1 MENVRNIKMPAG
13 GGGSRLASLL
23 VVGGAAVY
31 GIANSLFNVEGGHRY
46 GSVALH
52 QPCMGRGVSQAQPHG
67 LLLLDAGSTL
77 SRPMRRAIVFNRIGG
92 LSDEVKPEGTH
103 LMLPWFQRPII
114 FDVRA
119 RPNVI
124 TSTSGSRDLQMVR
137 ECVRHRVISLSML
150 LLVSAA
156 CCGPAGGSR
165 QQNATPQAC
174 SPSCNPH
181 NLQVNIGLRVLTRPM
196 PEKLPEIY
204 RTLGTDYAERVLPSI
219 IQETLKSVIAQYN
232 ASQLL
237 TMREVVS
244 RDIRRIL
251 TQRARYFNIVLDDV
265 SITNL
270 TFSREYTSAVEAKQV
285 AQQDAEKAKF
295 IVSLSLGGWG
305 VGVKG

>member
-1 MENVRNIKMPAG
+1 MPAG

-31 GIANSLFNVEGGHRY
+31 GIANSLFNVEGGH
-46 GSVALH
+46 
-52 QPCMGRGVSQAQPHG
+52 
-67 LLLLDAGSTL
+67 
-77 SRPMRRAIVFNRIGG
+77 RAIVFNRIGG

-124 TSTSGSRDLQMVR
+124 TSTSGSRDLQM
-137 ECVRHRVISLSML
+137 
-150 LLVSAA
+150 
-156 CCGPAGGSR
+156 
-165 QQNATPQAC
+165 
-174 SPSCNPH
+174 
-181 NLQVNIGLRVLTRPM
+181 VNIGLRVLTRPM

-295 IVSLSLGGWG
+295 IVDKAQQDKQSAIIRAQGEAQSATLIGQAIKDNPSFITLRKIEAAREIAGTVASSANRVYLSSESLLLNMSELD
-305 VGVKG
+305 VSNKKK